1 MDANLPRHLTGK
13 SLHCEEV
20 DQNYIDDRLFAFE
33 EYLFNALLNAGKSKE
48 DATSMVLKG
57 LTNALSLSLIKRL

>member
-1 MDANLPRHLTGK
+1 MDANLLKHLTGK
-13 SLHCEEV
+13 LRHCEEM

-48 DATSMVLKG
+48 EATRMVLKG